1 MKIAVIGAG
10 IVGMC
15 TAYELAL
22 DGHAVSVFERNGA
35 VAEEA
40 SFACAG
46 HLSGSLSHPMAFPAW
61 PTGSRLRDLLAPS
74 HITLGRRL
82 SLRELRWLIR
92 WKAAADGFPERFASA
107 QMLATYSLQRLH
119 TVTAQAALVYEQS
132 EGQLLLFKTES
143 EQLAY
148 QERFKLLNESGA
160 GAKALT
166 PEQARALEPALAA
179 DLLFHSAVYLPNDE
193 VANCRQFAHLLKDKL
208 VEAGATLHF
217 GTPVTRISHQAGIQ
231 VHTPEQGPHAFDHV
245 VICAGTGAAVLMD
258 HGLGPLAATK
268 VWSHSVSAQIRE
280 PLNAPRSAV
289 LDAHA
294 QVSISRMGARIRVS
308 GGAELGRGDGAI
320 TEKSTRQLFQ
330 VLQSHFPGA
339 ADFSRNMQ
347 IWKGA
352 SIFSPDALPLIGPGG
367 SPGVWLNVAHG
378 HNGWSMACGAA
389 RVLADLIGN
398 KQADID
404 ASRFNPGRFKS

>member
-1 MKIAVIGAG
+1 
-10 IVGMC
+10 MC

-22 DGHAVSVFERNGA
+22 DGHAVSVFERNAA

-46 HLSGSLSHPMAFPAW
+46 HLSGSLSHPLAFPTW
-61 PTGSRLRDLLAPS
+61 PKGSRLRALLSPS
-74 HITLGRRL
+74 HISMGRRL
-82 SLRELRWLIR
+82 SFRDLRWLMR
-92 WKAAADGFPERFASA
+92 WKAVPDGFLERFTSA
-107 QMLATYSLQRLH
+107 QTLAAYSLRRLH
-119 TVTAQAALVYEQS
+119 TITSQAALVYEQS
-132 EGQLLLFKTES
+132 QGQLLLFKTEG

-148 QERFKLLNESGA
+148 QERFKLLNESGT

-179 DLLFHSAVYLPNDE
+179 DLVFHSAAYLPHDE
-193 VANCRQFAHLLKDKL
+193 VVNCRQFAHLLKDKL
-208 VEAGATLHF
+208 VEAGAELHF
-217 GTPVTRISHQAGIQ
+217 STPVTRITHQPGIQ
-231 VHTPEQGPHAFDHV
+231 IHTHDRGSHPFDHV
-245 VICAGTGAAVLMD
+245 VICAGTGAAAMMD
-258 HGLGPLAATK
+258 HGLGPLATTK

-289 LDAHA
+289 IDAHT
-294 QVSISRMGARIRVS
+294 QTSISRMGARIRVS
-308 GGAELGRGDGAI
+308 GGAELGRSDGAV
-320 TEKSTRQLFQ
+320 TEKSTRPLFQ
-330 VLQSHFPGA
+330 ALQSHFPGA

-347 IWKGA
+347 VWKGA
-352 SIFSPDALPLIGPGG
+352 SVFSRDALPLIGPGS

-398 KQADID
+398 KQPDID
-404 ASRFNPGRFKS
+404 ASKLNPGRFKS